1 MGSII
6 VPEEQRRFAV
16 EVVERLR
23 AAGFEAYWAGGCVR
37 DELLRRAPKDY
48 DVATSARP
56 EQIRELF
63 GGKKTLAVGAAFGVI
78 GVRGPRKAGMVET
91 ATFRED
97 AEYSD
102 GRHPDRV
109 AFSSARED
117 ARRRD
122 FTINGL
128 FYDPVQRKVIDFVGG
143 QEDLRRRVIRAIG
156 PPEKRF
162 AEDKLRML
170 RAVRFSAT
178 LGFELE
184 EATRR
189 VVAQMAEQIRVVSAE
204 RIAVEMRRMLIEPGR
219 GGAVRLLVEVNLAAA
234 VLPEIAPTD
243 DAGRER
249 LERSLA
255 ALERLHRPEFPLAL
269 ATLLGEAAE
278 AAAAREIGL
287 RWRLANKETD
297 RIAWL
302 VEHRADLCGMRAKR
316 WSAVQPLLICEGI
329 EDLAAMHEAVRPDA
343 AEEAAYCRALLLQP
357 RESLDPPPLLTGND
371 LLARGAAAGPRF
383 RPMLQEI
390 RRAQLDGEIRTPA
403 EALALAD
410 RLLQDETS

>member
-1 MGSII
+1 MPPTI
-6 VPEEQRRFAV
+6 VPEEQRRFAL
-16 EVVERLR
+16 EVVRRLR

-37 DELLRRAPKDY
+37 DELLHRAPKDY

-63 GGKKTLAVGAAFGVI
+63 GAKRTLALGAAFGVI
-78 GVRGPRKAGMVET
+78 TVRGPRKAGMVET
-91 ATFRED
+91 ATFRQD
-97 AEYSD
+97 AKYSD
-102 GRHPDRV
+102 GRHPDGV

-117 ARRRD
+117 ALRRD
-122 FTINGL
+122 FTVNGL
-128 FYDPVQRKVIDFVGG
+128 FYDPVERRVIDFVGG

-156 PPEKRF
+156 PPEQRF

-178 LGFELE
+178 LGFGLE
-184 EATRR
+184 EETRR
-189 VVAQMAEQIRVVSAE
+189 VVARMADQIRVVSAE
-204 RIAVEMRRMLIEPGR
+204 RIALEMRRMLVEPGR
-219 GGAVRLLVEVNLAAA
+219 AGAVRLLLDVNLAASL
-234 VLPEIAPTD
+234 LPEIAPTN

-255 ALERLHRPEFPLAL
+255 ALERLHRPGFPLAL
-269 ATLLGEAAE
+269 ATLLGESAD
-278 AAAAREIGL
+278 AAAAREIGF

-297 RIAWL
+297 RVAWL
-302 VEHRADLCGMRAKR
+302 VEHRADLCGVRAKR

-329 EDLAAMHEAVRPDA
+329 EDLAAMHEAVWTDA
-343 AEEAAYCRALLLQP
+343 AEEAVYCRSLLLQP
-357 RESLDPPPLLTGND
+357 RESLDPPPLLTGDD
-371 LLARGAAAGPRF
+371 LLARGAPAGPRF
-383 RPMLQEI
+383 RPLLQEV

-410 RLLQDETS
+410 RLLRDENF